1 MIRLTLGILLATL
14 YLILFSTFTSAS
26 AQVTIQ
32 MNQEG
37 FEPNKITIPQN
48 STVKFINND
57 KVARWP
63 ASNIHPTHEI
73 YAQFDPKQPIQ
84 PGENWTFKFRRSGTF
99 KYHDHLLPHQR
110 GEIMVTPTSSESSVK
125 TRLQKLLKPFIP
137 LINKFFPNLLT
148 LSTKKDM
155 PGYQNLTD
163 VKASNDIQSQARSI
177 LSEGTFRLLQ
187 KDEDPN
193 AYISSQMAICYRS
206 GGKNSCYKKVATIL
220 FSQFN
225 LTKILELIK
234 DNEQVV
240 EVFARCHEL
249 THYLSRME
257 YDKVKDIS
265 SVYNQCTSVCHG
277 GCYHGPIE
285 SYLKAKSLQIGP
297 EFESQAGLEIP
308 RICGKKEDY
317 QVPLLYTECL
327 HGIGHA
333 TMFVTDGD
341 LIVALR
347 LCDRLPDVSEREAC
361 YSGSFMENSSS
372 STNLDHPSKYIKADD
387 PMYPCNALEERYL
400 SLCYRYQSSHFALLT
415 KSNWDQ
421 TANLCLQVPKPYQ
434 IPCFLTIGSNQV
446 GFTQDLGKMIQ
457 NCTLMPSDEYQQAC
471 LQGAVDA
478 LTIRYRGDVSKMIWF
493 CSNTP
498 PAHQQ
503 SCFRQMGLSL
513 SSWSTKKADAHKLCN
528 AANNPLF
535 ISWCKQTL

>member
-1 MIRLTLGILLATL
+1 MIRLTSGILLATL
-14 YLILFSTFTSAS
+14 YLVLFSTFARAS
-26 AQVTIQ
+26 TQVIIQ
-32 MNQEG
+32 MSQEG
-37 FEPNKITIPQN
+37 FEPDKITIPQN
-48 STVKFINND
+48 STVKFINTD

-63 ASNIHPTHEI
+63 ASNIHPTHEV
-73 YAQFDPKQPIQ
+73 YPQFDPKEPIQ
-84 PGENWTFKFRRSGTF
+84 PGDSWTFKFRRSGTF

-110 GEIMVTPTSSESSVK
+110 GEIIVTPASSESSVK
-125 TRLQKLLKPFIP
+125 TRLQKLLKPFRP
-137 LINKFFPNLLT
+137 LINKFFPNLF
-148 LSTKKDM
+148 SMSAKQDM
-155 PGYQNLTD
+155 PGYQD
-163 VKASNDIQSQARSI
+163 RVGQANSI
-177 LSEGTFRLLQ
+177 LDEGTFRLLQ

-193 AYISSQMAICYRS
+193 AYISSQMSICYKS

-225 LTKILELIK
+225 LSKILDLIK
-234 DNEQVV
+234 DNEKVT
-240 EVFARCHEL
+240 EVFSRCHEL

-285 SYLKAKSLQIGP
+285 VYLKEKTLQVGP

-308 RICGKKEDY
+308 RICGKAEDY

-347 LCDRLPDVSEREAC
+347 LCDKLPDLPQQEAC
-361 YSGSFMENSSS
+361 YSGAFMENSSS

-387 PMYPCNALEERYL
+387 PMYPCNTLEERYL

-434 IPCFLTIGSNQV
+434 IACFLTIGSNQV
-446 GFTQDLGKMIQ
+446 GFTQDMAKMIY
-457 NCTLMPSDEYQQAC
+457 NCNLMPAPEYQQAC
-471 LQGAVDA
+471 FQGAVDA
-478 LTIRYRGDVSKMIWF
+478 LTIRYRGDVSRMIWF

-498 PAHQQ
+498 PSHQQ
-503 SCFRQMGLSL
+503 SCFSQMGLSL
-513 SSWSTKKADAHKLCN
+513 SSWSSKRADAHKLCDGIS
-528 AANNPLF
+528 NPLF